1 MSEKQQNSKM
11 FALWV
16 MLVIV
21 LFIVVGMY
29 YLPTKLG
36 EFELKPV
43 DILSELR
50 VDQDKGSDADSL
62 FLGLDEGDDLLAQ
75 QRRDSLRLLAMHN
88 DSLRV
93 LARQDS
99 LYRSLKESH
108 VADSVTAEEVLF
120 EDFSPGHTG
129 LKSFFDGLKGSTMSD
144 APIYIAA
151 LGDSFIEADIF
162 TLDVRH
168 LLQQRYGGGGVG
180 WMPLYSQVSGYRQG
194 VTQRS
199 KGWKETTLLQKSKSP
214 FPLSGRSFKASGKA
228 SVEYELSDA
237 PDVASSVTRLYYA
250 SPQDLEVSYKA
261 GDSTMMLTLP
271 AMTTIGEYTFPISAG
286 KVALSVDNAA
296 EATFY
301 GMSLETDR
309 GVVLDNHSLRGNSG
323 IPFASLDK
331 ELGYGLQAE
340 RPYRLIILQYGLN
353 VANTKQRNYRS
364 YGNTMIKAVQRL
376 QELFP
381 DASIL
386 IMGVSDRGVR
396 ESGKFVSMPTLSHF
410 IAEQRRV
417 AQETGVVFW
426 DTYAAMQRLG
436 GIGTFVSKGWAAKDY
451 THMSF
456 KGGRRL
462 AEEMLKAFD
471 FENKYYEAL

>member
-62 FLGLDEGDDLLAQ
+62 FLGGDEGDDLLAQ

-129 LKSFFDGLKGSTMSD
+129 LKSFFDGLKGRTMSD

-151 LGDSFIEADIF
+151 
-162 TLDVRH
+162 
-168 LLQQRYGGGGVG
+168 
-180 WMPLYSQVSGYRQG
+180 
-194 VTQRS
+194 
-199 KGWKETTLLQKSKSP
+199 
-214 FPLSGRSFKASGKA
+214 
-228 SVEYELSDA
+228 
-237 PDVASSVTRLYYA
+237 
-250 SPQDLEVSYKA
+250 
-261 GDSTMMLTLP
+261 
-271 AMTTIGEYTFPISAG
+271 
-286 KVALSVDNAA
+286 
-296 EATFY
+296 
-301 GMSLETDR
+301 
-309 GVVLDNHSLRGNSG
+309 SG
-323 IPFASLDK
+323 IRLSKRIYLLSTSVISCNNAM
-331 ELGYGLQAE
+331 AE
-340 RPYRLIILQYGLN
+340 VG
-353 VANTKQRNYRS
+353 
-364 YGNTMIKAVQRL
+364 
-376 QELFP
+376 
-381 DASIL
+381 
-386 IMGVSDRGVR
+386 
-396 ESGKFVSMPTLSHF
+396 
-410 IAEQRRV
+410 
-417 AQETGVVFW
+417 
-426 DTYAAMQRLG
+426 
-436 GIGTFVSKGWAAKDY
+436 
-451 THMSF
+451 
-456 KGGRRL
+456 
-462 AEEMLKAFD
+462 
-471 FENKYYEAL
+471 